1 MSRTHTLRRSF
12 VAGLFLVA
20 PLVVTIVALRLLIGW
35 LSGFV
40 DPIVAAI
47 GLSRYTADITLV
59 AQLITFLAL
68 LVVITTLGYLAQR
81 SIGEWAFAWFDRA
94 FGIVPV
100 VRVIYTSV
108 RQMTEALRNRENRY
122 ENVVLLEYP
131 REGLFAIGFVTGESP
146 ASTQSA
152 TGEAYNVFVPHSP
165 NITGGRLVFAPEDT
179 VHEVD
184 ISVGRA
190 IRLLMTTG
198 IAEEQSDVDRLATQ
212 TDVEIPD
219 VEDFEG
225 TTTGDRDAE

>member
-1 MSRTHTLRRSF
+1 VSRTRTLQQSF
-12 VAGLFLVA
+12 LAGLFLVA

-40 DPIVAAI
+40 DPIVSATA
-47 GLSRYTADITLV
+47 LAQYTGNITLV
-59 AQLITFLAL
+59 AQLITFLTL
-68 LVVITTLGYLAQR
+68 LVVITLLGYLAQR
-81 SIGEWAFAWFDRA
+81 SIGDWAFAWFDRA

-122 ENVVLLEYP
+122 ENVVLIEYP

-146 ASTQSA
+146 ASTRSA

-165 NITGGRLVFAPEDT
+165 NITGGRLVLAPADT

-184 ISVGRA
+184 ISVRRA

-198 IAEEQSDVDRLATQ
+198 IAEEQSDVEALASQ
-212 TDVEIPD
+212 ADVDIPD
-219 VEDFEG
+219 VV
-225 TTTGDRDAE
+225 DRSTAADPDDA

>member
-1 MSRTHTLRRSF
+1 M
-12 VAGLFLVA
+12 AGLFLVA

-40 DPIVAAI
+40 DPIVSATA
-47 GLSRYTADITLV
+47 LAQYTGNITLV
-59 AQLITFLAL
+59 AQLVTFLTML
-68 LVVITTLGYLAQR
+68 LVITTLGYLAQR
-81 SIGEWAFAWFDRA
+81 SVGEWAFAWFDRV

-122 ENVVLLEYP
+122 EDVVLIEYP

-152 TGEAYNVFVPHSP
+152 TGKAFNVFVPHSP
-165 NITGGRLVFAPEDT
+165 NITGGRLVLVPEDT
-179 VHEVD
+179 IHEVD
-184 ISVGRA
+184 ISVRRA

-198 IAEEQSDVDRLATQ
+198 IAEEQSDVDALASQ
-212 TDVEIPD
+212 TDVDMPD
-219 VEDFEG
+219 VVDR
-225 TTTGDRDAE
+225 TTTDSQGEK